1 LALKNNQ
8 DLIYVASRLIVF
20 VVVVFGGRNWK
31 AAGAVAAA
39 ISAIEIERYSLRYKN
54 YRIKLWIMLT
64 CALKAHVYVP
74 KNRNLSFNSIRY
86 LMFINLNTLFSRE
99 YFYMYL
105 LNFGTS

>member
-39 ISAIEIERYSLRYKN
+39 ISAIEIERDTPSVTK
-54 YRIKLWIMLT
+54 II
-64 CALKAHVYVP
+64 
-74 KNRNLSFNSIRY
+74 
-86 LMFINLNTLFSRE
+86 E
-99 YFYMYL
+99 
-105 LNFGTS
+105 